1 MSVYLWKKKDR
12 SSVTLSIP
20 NNCLVSGPSI
30 CSRIDRSSLVTKA
43 RILFSLGAQFLTPL
57 GSVGIV
63 TSVRAS
69 IRQGL
74 ANAIANSLWIE
85 GIAFIGRRDVKAK
98 HTHSCNKNGPS
109 KCLHGGDVCWG
120 VNDCVQCVPNRT
132 EPNGALARKTKENDG
147 TKTK

>member
-1 MSVYLWKKKDR
+1 MALQSVAHNCVVYLDLP
-12 SSVTLSIP
+12 SAL
-20 NNCLVSGPSI
+20 GP
-30 CSRIDRSSLVTKA
+30 DRSSLGTKA

-109 KCLHGGDVCWG
+109 KCLHGG
-120 VNDCVQCVPNRT
+120 
-132 EPNGALARKTKENDG
+132 
-147 TKTK
+147 